1 MINHPLPILLAVCLL
16 AVSSVP
22 AASQGY
28 GGATLDPATFP
39 VLKPKRKSPT
49 PPPVSLELVLEVPIP
64 GPLAGTAMEVNG
76 NVVRVPVHG
85 GYVLV
90 DLGASGDPVV
100 TRIAAEPAEHGQDDG
115 WILAGKK
122 NRRRFRTEPEGR
134 IVAQKRSTIR
144 SNAWKRRWVLKTPG
158 STPAPPLLVGKSILF
173 GCSDNRVY
181 ALKARNGHRLWYQ
194 DLGHRILFPLVHWRG
209 RLGPLDYD
217 LVLVVP
223 HPGKSIRVLDP
234 FDGSSLARY
243 RLGSGDAQKV
253 EDEVVSHP
261 AILPDGRIVLAVQ
274 KYRSEEAVLQL
285 LQLKLQ
291 DDKADRKDRND
302 L

>member
-1 MINHPLPILLAVCLL
+1 MINNPLPILLSVCLL
-16 AVSSVP
+16 AVSFVP

-49 PPPVSLELVLEVPIP
+49 PPPVSLVLVLEVPIP
-64 GPLAGTAMEVNG
+64 GPLAGTAMAVDG
-76 NVVRVPVHG
+76 NTVRVPVHD

-90 DLGASGDPVV
+90 DFGKSDEPVV
-100 TRIAAEPAEHGQDDG
+100 SRIETEPAKPEEDDG
-115 WILAGKK
+115 WVLAGKK
-122 NRRRFRTEPEGR
+122 NQRRFRTEPQGR
-134 IVAQKRSTIR
+134 IVAQKRSSSR
-144 SNAWKRRWVLKTPG
+144 SSVWKRRWDLKTPG

-194 DLGHRILFPLVHWRG
+194 DLGHRIVFPLVHWRG
-209 RLGPLDYD
+209 LLGPLKYD

-223 HPGKSIRVLDP
+223 HPGRSIRALDP
-234 FDGSSLARY
+234 FDGKSLARF
-243 RLGSGDAQKV
+243 RLGQGDAEDV
-253 EDEVVSHP
+253 EDEVVSYP

-274 KYRSEEAVLQL
+274 KYRSEEAVLQVL
-285 LQLKLQ
+285 RMEIQGG
-291 DDKADRKDRND
+291 KADRKDGNG